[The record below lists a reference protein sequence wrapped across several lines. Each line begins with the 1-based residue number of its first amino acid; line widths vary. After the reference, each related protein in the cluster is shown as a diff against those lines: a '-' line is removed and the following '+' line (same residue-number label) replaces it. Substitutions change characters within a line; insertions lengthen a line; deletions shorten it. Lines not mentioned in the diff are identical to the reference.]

1 VTARRISALHKIS
14 PCQALAGCRI
24 EDDEALITKIDAG
37 LRQPG
42 IASSRLSV
50 FSLPSIVRLRS
61 MARGLEN
68 AVCVKHLASAATRRS
83 ANLPTVISASSRAD

>member
-1 VTARRISALHKIS
+1 MFGIGHDH
-14 PCQALAGCRI
+14 QALAGCRI
-24 EDDEALITKIDAG
+24 EDDEALITKIDEALITKIDAG
-37 LRQPG
+37 LRD

-68 AVCVKHLASAATRRS
+68 AVCVKHHASAAPKRS